1 MSRARFQPQFDPVTL
16 SKGRRFERL
25 FLINRKFNT
34 VISQIGKIVLT
45 CMIWPRFVAPFRWEL
60 TRKEMPLGWANGNGG
75 AFAGYKI
82 LQLSDLHV
90 GRVKQDYLADV
101 IRKCLT
107 EKPDLVVITG
117 DLIDYDVD
125 NMELLEPLLRVL
137 VEARVPDGVVAIF
150 GNHDYHE
157 YSWRHN
163 GKRSAQRAI
172 HRRLVTLL
180 ELMGIRLLRNESYRV
195 KRDGAELVVVGLD
208 EMWTDRAD
216 AEKAFAGVT
225 VGDAVVCLQHNPDGV
240 EFLKPFPWQYMLCG
254 HTHGGQADFPIVG
267 PMYVPTKHREYLKGL
282 FEFAAVEGQ
291 AVERRYM
298 FVSRGLGYSY
308 PIRLRCKPEA
318 TVFTVRAG

>member
-1 MSRARFQPQFDPVTL
+1 MTL

-34 VISQIGKIVLT
+34 IISNIGKMVLT

-60 TRKEMPLGWANGNGG
+60 TRREMPLRWADEHGR

-90 GRVKQDYLADV
+90 GRVKQSYLREV
-101 IRKCLT
+101 IEKCLA

-117 DLIDYDVD
+117 DLIDYDVG
-125 NMELLEPLLRVL
+125 NNELLEPLLKML
-137 VEARVPDGVVAIF
+137 IDARAPDGVVAIF

-163 GKRSAQRAI
+163 GKRSAKRTI
-172 HRRLVTLL
+172 HKREVALIER
-180 ELMGIRLLRNESYRV
+180 MGVRLLRNENHRV
-195 KRDGAELVVVGLD
+195 TRGGADLVVVGLD
-208 EMWTDRAD
+208 EMWTEQAD
-216 AEKAFAGVT
+216 AGEAFAGVD
-225 VGDAVVCLQHNPDGV
+225 VRDAVLCLQHNPDGV
-240 EFLKPFPWQYMLCG
+240 EFLAPYPWQYMLCG
-254 HTHGGQADFPIVG
+254 HTHGGQADFPIMG
-267 PMYVPTKHREYLKGL
+267 PMYVPSKHREYLKGL
-282 FEFAAVEGQ
+282 FEFPAVAGQ
-291 AVERRYM
+291 LVQKRWM

-318 TVFTVRAG
+318 TLFTVVNG